1 MFLDHLSACLV
12 NIETKKKQ
20 YQQQT
25 KRVKN

>member
-20 YQQQT
+20 YEQQT
-25 KRVKN
+25 TRVKN